1 MATAGLPLE
10 TQENKKLHSFAQHP
24 TMSKHVPNEDAAAL
38 LPAWVNPDLD
48 RLMMVRTA
56 GGTFRSWA
64 ESLVDLPAGALFAR
78 ITGVTS
84 VSTPSYST
92 TQAGRNLHLELNSN
106 IHFVNHSCAPT
117 LEWDMEHVEM
127 RVNRQRD
134 LKKGDMLSF
143 FYPSTEWILAQP
155 FDCWCGAG
163 EGKCF
168 GRVEGAGRMDPTR
181 LKGYWLNGYIKEMLE
196 EEAQVEAGTK

>member
-1 MATAGLPLE
+1 MASPFE
-10 TQENKKLHSFAQHP
+10 DVNDVKLHSFAQHP
-24 TMSKHVPNEDAAAL
+24 TMVPFKPSQDKAAL

-48 RLMMVRTA
+48 RLMVVKTA
-56 GGTFRSWA
+56 GGSFRSWA

-84 VSTPSYST
+84 TWPPSYST
-92 TQAGRNLHLELNSN
+92 TQAGRDLHLELNSN
-106 IHFVNHSCAPT
+106 IHFINHSCAPT
-117 LEWDMEHVEM
+117 LEWDMERMEI
-127 RVNRQRD
+127 RVNRDRN

-163 EGKCF
+163 EGKCL
-168 GRVEGAGRMDPTR
+168 GRLEGAGKIEAEK
-181 LKGYWLNGYIKEMLE
+181 LEHWWLNSYIKDMLKE
-196 EEAQVEAGTK
+196 RKDQEGW

>member
-1 MATAGLPLE
+1 MASKTTTVTDANG
-10 TQENKKLHSFAQHP
+10 TKLHTFQQHA
-24 TMSKHVPNEDAAAL
+24 TMAPFQPKADVHTQ

-48 RLMMVRTA
+48 RLLVVKTA

-78 ITGVTS
+78 ITGVTA
-84 VSTPSYST
+84 TWPPSYST
-92 TQAGRNLHLELNSN
+92 TQAGRDLHVELNSN

-117 LEWDMEHVEM
+117 LEWDMERMEI
-127 RVNRQRD
+127 RVVRGRD

-143 FYPSTEWILAQP
+143 FYPSTEWVLAQP

-168 GRVEGAGRMDPTR
+168 KRVEGAATMDPQR
-181 LKGYWLNGYIKEMLE
+181 LREYWLNGYIE
-196 EEAQVEAGTK
+196 ELLQERATSDKNGA